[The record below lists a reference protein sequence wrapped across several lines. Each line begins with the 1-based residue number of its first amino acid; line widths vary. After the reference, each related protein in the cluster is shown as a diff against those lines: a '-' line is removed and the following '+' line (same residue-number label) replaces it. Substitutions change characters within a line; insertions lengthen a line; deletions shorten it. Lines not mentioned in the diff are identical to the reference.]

1 MKITINSQYNT
12 TNSNVS
18 FKGLTHCL
26 KNRIFNRVE
35 TYHKIK
41 NANPDKIIGTL
52 PKEIIK
58 DIIKISKTPQEKNTA
73 IKTIIDGF
81 NQASSIIS
89 KLHKKQ
95 SKIRKAFSPFKEP
108 KVTLNNKIKNIW
120 TNFKNSILIFNKK
133 SEADLI
139 ENLYFTPTSGLLS
152 PNDPELLKACKQA
165 SKILTKNF
173 QKAGLLDKNFFLNK
187 ASNSISIKI
196 LGGGNYGRGYAV
208 IFPEKTKYSPKVL
221 KVFYPTFSHSHG
233 LLAEINAAKYIENIN
248 GQKIEKLP
256 FVDVY
261 FGSIKDNYLLSELAQ
276 NYKRIPNQS
285 LVLGSLITCNDTHY
299 ANIINGRI
307 IDYGAIKSI
316 TSKLSKT
323 TVKSYKKIAQ
333 AYVRSKETGQ
343 QKHFIKTFNKI
354 MDQANA
360 SKTPDSND
368 ILEGIRFFHRT
379 KTRLDN
385 LVYNDYLHR

>member
-139 ENLYFTPTSGLLS
+139 ENLYFTPTSGL
-152 PNDPELLKACKQA
+152 
-165 SKILTKNF
+165 
-173 QKAGLLDKNFFLNK
+173 
-187 ASNSISIKI
+187 
-196 LGGGNYGRGYAV
+196 
-208 IFPEKTKYSPKVL
+208 
-221 KVFYPTFSHSHG
+221 
-233 LLAEINAAKYIENIN
+233 
-248 GQKIEKLP
+248 
-256 FVDVY
+256 
-261 FGSIKDNYLLSELAQ
+261 
-276 NYKRIPNQS
+276 
-285 LVLGSLITCNDTHY
+285 
-299 ANIINGRI
+299 
-307 IDYGAIKSI
+307 
-316 TSKLSKT
+316 
-323 TVKSYKKIAQ
+323 
-333 AYVRSKETGQ
+333 
-343 QKHFIKTFNKI
+343 
-354 MDQANA
+354 
-360 SKTPDSND
+360 
-368 ILEGIRFFHRT
+368 
-379 KTRLDN
+379 
-385 LVYNDYLHR
+385 